1 MENIKLELMKETI
14 DIAIKNDDVFVGVI
28 VANNGKI
35 LCSNKYQDNNDWAEY
50 ILGRLKNLNIHE
62 AEKLYLTINT
72 YKEGNFSLNK
82 IIQKIIIHQIYIGLP
97 DPKLNRYL
105 KNDPV
110 LQLQNVKRYPEN
122 LQKII
127 ISKNHDSFSNSLQS
141 IKNNIYYSEKRI
153 SEFVKEQL
161 SKYGLDISKEEISN
175 NKTKDKL
182 ITLLIDKYNFS
193 IKDANYIVNTSL
205 SNAFNKKYSL
215 YDYKNDVRSINDAWS
230 DNFYKACKA
239 LSCDL
244 FNENIIDIGVGSGN
258 EASVLFKD
266 CKCITFVDIAPDGLK
281 KVKNIIPQSK
291 IIVSSAENLE
301 MINNNEYDIYIS
313 LRTFNSSFFNIEKA
327 LNEAKRILK
336 TNSRIMISIANGFL
350 SSNSSIITGL
360 IIPGTEFVDIYK
372 GLDSVK
378 NLSHIMYRLGF
389 EEFKLLT
396 TSEELYLLAKLNKER
411 S

>member
-50 ILGRLKNLNIHE
+50 ILGRLKKLNIHE
-62 AEKLYLTINT
+62 AEELYLTINT

-378 NLSHIMYRLGF
+378 YLSHIMYRLGF

-396 TSEELYLLAKLNKER
+396 TNEELYLLAKLNKGR